1 MIIYVVMLI
10 MKEYVRK
17 IFYNDGRFHFL
28 EIKRT
33 NNEIVIFY
41 LISFEMKL
49 VVINIAIAF
58 SD

>member
-1 MIIYVVMLI
+1 MLI